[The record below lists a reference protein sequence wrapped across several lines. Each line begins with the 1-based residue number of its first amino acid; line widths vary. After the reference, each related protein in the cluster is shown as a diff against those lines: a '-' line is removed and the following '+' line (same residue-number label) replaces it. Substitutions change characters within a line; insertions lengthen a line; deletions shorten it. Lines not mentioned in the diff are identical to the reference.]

1 MAFQHQPHPHR
12 QCGSPVWAW
21 PLLLLAATAL
31 EILNVENMIS
41 GSWATMLNTLLTGV
55 NVILVLLQWYAQTPT
70 EAYSLSVSCVSA
82 AHGRGQR
89 GCLFQRRRHK
99 SAERAISPHQKRRKV
114 IRHLLPDFQDT
125 TLSIKAVSHKV
136 KRNLPHERM
145 KVTPMNQRPCVPL
158 LRASAGSLSTT
169 AARTYTNTSRVSAE
183 VLLVSVTDSE
193 AQAILTVFPSAIKT
207 VIQNRT
213 YYSLGRV
220 GQTRTYMVQAT
231 GMGPAGVRTC
241 IEDGIRTLSPKAII
255 LVGIAFGLQA
265 DRQQLGDVL
274 VSRQIQDYD
283 PQRYGTGSDQQPVI
297 HLRGNRMTATEWLI
311 DRFSA
316 GKHDWH
322 GPAAIHIGLL
332 LSGSLLIDHY
342 ETRERL
348 LHLAPEALGGEMEG
362 ATLCEVA
369 LRNHV
374 GWIVVKAI
382 ADWADGNKRQDEQEQ
397 QKRAAENA
405 AQFVYH
411 VLRQPGFIQKKE

>member
-1 MAFQHQPHPHR
+1 MALQRQAQLHR
-12 QCGSPVWAW
+12 QCKYPVWAW
-21 PLLLLAATAL
+21 LLLLLLIPTVLEMFNAA
-31 EILNVENMIS
+31 NMIPRP
-41 GSWATMLNTLLTGV
+41 WTTVLNTLLTDV
-55 NVILVLLQWYAQTPT
+55 STILILLRWSAQTLA
-70 EAYSLSVSCVSA
+70 EAHSL
-82 AHGRGQR
+82 
-89 GCLFQRRRHK
+89 
-99 SAERAISPHQKRRKV
+99 
-114 IRHLLPDFQDT
+114 
-125 TLSIKAVSHKV
+125 
-136 KRNLPHERM
+136 
-145 KVTPMNQRPCVPL
+145 
-158 LRASAGSLSTT
+158 
-169 AARTYTNTSRVSAE
+169 

-213 YYSLGRV
+213 YYSLGRI

-231 GMGPAGVRTC
+231 GMGPIGVRTC
-241 IEDGIRTLSPKAII
+241 IEDGIRALSPKAII

-283 PQRYGTGSDQQPVI
+283 PQRYGTGPGQQPVI
-297 HLRGNRMTATEWLI
+297 HLRGNRMTATEWLL

-316 GKHDWH
+316 GKYDWH
-322 GPAAIHIGLL
+322 SPATIHIGLL

-342 ETRERL
+342 GTRERL
-348 LHLAPEALGGEMEG
+348 LHLTPEALGGEMEG

-382 ADWADGNKRQDEQEQ
+382 ADWADGNKQQDEQEQ
-397 QKRAAENA
+397 QRHAAENA